1 MSCGNCRGDVNKENL
16 IKLYWIKPLTHL
28 KLNKGQ
34 IEKCCCGDKINDK
47 DSDSECYIFSC
58 TSKTS
63 NAPVPSIF
71 FAGMG
76 CSAKILE
83 MTGAHKLP
91 VFNPFE
97 EDNED
102 EYEIH
107 TANKG
112 DHSNDNQKTKWDPLN
127 KELYKAINIL
137 ILSWNIRDFNKYDT
151 IVKILSFLESK
162 KEIRTKNWAVEAINK
177 MAAKDMKKRRI
188 KDMLKDLGYKTK
200 DIKFHEISALLKSLN
215 IENYFE

>member
-1 MSCGNCRGDVNKENL
+1 MSCGNCRGDKNKENL
-16 IKLYWIKPLTHL
+16 TKLHWIKPLTHL

-34 IEKCCCGDKINDK
+34 VEECCCGDKINDN
-47 DSDSECYIFSC
+47 DSNSECYIFSC
-58 TSKTS
+58 ASKTG
-63 NAPVPSIF
+63 NQPIPSTF

-97 EDNED
+97 EENQNEYD
-102 EYEIH
+102 ID
-107 TANKG
+107 A
-112 DHSNDNQKTKWDPLN
+112 SNGGSSQNIAKVKWDPLN

-137 ILSWNIRDFNKYDT
+137 ILSWSIHDFTKYST
-151 IVKILSFLESK
+151 IVKILSFLENK
-162 KEIRTKNWAVEAINK
+162 KEIKTNKWAVEAINK
-177 MAAKDMKKRRI
+177 MIAKDKKKRKI

-200 DIKFHEISALLKSLN
+200 NIKFPEISNLLKTEN
-215 IENYFE
+215 IENNFE

>member
-1 MSCGNCRGDVNKENL
+1 MSCGNCRGDKNKENL
-16 IKLYWIKPLTHL
+16 TKLYLIKPLTHL

-34 IEKCCCGDKINDK
+34 VEKCCCGDKINDN
-47 DSDSECYIFSC
+47 DSNSECYIFSC
-58 TSKTS
+58 TSKTG
-63 NAPVPSIF
+63 NQPIPSTF

-83 MTGAHKLP
+83 MTYAHKLP

-97 EDNED
+97 EESES
-102 EYEIH
+102 EYEID
-107 TANKG
+107 T
-112 DHSNDNQKTKWDPLN
+112 SNGGSSQNIAKVKWDPLN

-137 ILSWNIRDFNKYDT
+137 ILSWNIRDLSKYST

-162 KEIRTKNWAVEAINK
+162 KEIRTYKWAVEAINT
-177 MAAKDMKKRRI
+177 MIAKDKKKRKI

-200 DIKFHEISALLKSLN
+200 NIKFPEIGDLLKAEN
-215 IENYFE
+215 IGNNFE